1 MDSLRSIASVVVD
14 TPLARHLAGAPPR
27 PSARDAFERARRW
40 FLAGQRIDMQLLA
53 DEIGV
58 NRATLYRWVGNRDQ
72 FLAEILWSLGEPT
85 LQNIVESTPGAGGD
99 RISRIVGR
107 LCQTLVDSEPLRAYL
122 TREPESALRLI
133 TRSASPV
140 QRRFRDAIEALLAH
154 EVAAGNLHLPLELAD
169 LAYVITRIAESFI
182 YTDLI
187 TGEPP
192 APEKAEV
199 TIATLLR

>member
-1 MDSLRSIASVVVD
+1 LDSLRSIASVVVD

-154 EVAAGNLHLPLELAD
+154 EVAPSA
-169 LAYVITRIAESFI
+169 TR
-182 YTDLI
+182 T
-187 TGEPP
+187 
-192 APEKAEV
+192 
-199 TIATLLR
+199 R

>member
-72 FLAEILWSLGEPT
+72 FLAELLWSGYLPDRRVAWRTMPGWRVVRVVLSAELLLGHVRRMGVGRWCPSRAWMTVRRSNLDLSPIEPGVQGG
-85 LQNIVESTPGAGGD
+85 LPESTQRP
-99 RISRIVGR
+99 S
-107 LCQTLVDSEPLRAYL
+107 SLRPWQA
-122 TREPESALRLI
+122 
-133 TRSASPV
+133 
-140 QRRFRDAIEALLAH
+140 
-154 EVAAGNLHLPLELAD
+154 
-169 LAYVITRIAESFI
+169 
-182 YTDLI
+182 
-187 TGEPP
+187 
-192 APEKAEV
+192 
-199 TIATLLR
+199 

>member
-1 MDSLRSIASVVVD
+1 
-14 TPLARHLAGAPPR
+14 
-27 PSARDAFERARRW
+27 
-40 FLAGQRIDMQLLA
+40 MQLLA

-107 LCQTLVDSEPLRAYL
+107 LCQTLLDSEPLRAYL

-154 EVAAGNLHLPLELAD
+154 EVAAGNLHPPLELAD